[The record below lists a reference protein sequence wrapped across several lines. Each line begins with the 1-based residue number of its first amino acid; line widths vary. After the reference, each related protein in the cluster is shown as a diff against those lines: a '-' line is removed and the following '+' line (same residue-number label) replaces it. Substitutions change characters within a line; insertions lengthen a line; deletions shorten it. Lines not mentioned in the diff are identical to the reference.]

1 MTNWGVLG
9 AARINQLV
17 LEGAALAEGTSVVA
31 IAARDRPRAQAQADT
46 FGIGAVHG
54 SYDELLADPEID
66 AVYIPLPNALHVDWS
81 VRALEAGKHVLCE
94 KPLAR
99 TEAEARRAFAA
110 ARAADRLLMEAFMW
124 RHTPQTAKLR
134 ELLAEGAVGRI
145 RMVRATFGFKLER
158 EGDVRLSRELE
169 GGALMDVGC
178 YCVSAARLAAGEPVH
193 VRAEQVVGGDGV
205 DVRLAATMRFADDV
219 LAVIDCALD
228 APLGHRLTI
237 TGDAGELV
245 LEDPFHARNPGILRL
260 GGQSHQSHE
269 LVEVPFANPYAV
281 QFENFSAAVRGE
293 AEPLL
298 GGRDAVAQAAA
309 IEALYRSA
317 EAR

>member
-9 AARINQLV
+9 AARINQL
-17 LEGAALAEGTSVVA
+17 LLDGAALAEGASVIA
-31 IAARDRPRAQAQADT
+31 IAARDRDRAQAQADAH
-46 FGIGAVHG
+46 GIAKVHG
-54 SYDELLADPEID
+54 SYDELLADPHID

-81 VRALEAGKHVLCE
+81 VRALQAGKHVLCE

-99 TEAEARRAFAA
+99 SEGAARRAFTA
-110 ARAADRLLMEAFMW
+110 AREADRLLMEAFMW
-124 RHTPQTAKLR
+124 RHTPQTARLR
-134 ELLAEGAVGRI
+134 ELLDEQVVGRL
-145 RMVRATFGFKLER
+145 RMVRATFGFSLER

-178 YCVSAARLAAGEPVH
+178 YCVSAARLVAGEPVH
-193 VRAEQVVGGDGV
+193 VRAEQIVGGDGV
-205 DVRLAATMRFADDV
+205 DVRLVATMRFPDDV

-237 TGDAGELV
+237 VGEQGELV
-245 LEDPFHARNPGILRL
+245 LDDPFHARTPVIVHDGRPID
-260 GGQSHQSHE
+260 
-269 LVEVPFANPYAV
+269 VPFKDAYACEI
-281 QFENFSAAVRGE
+281 ENFSAAIRGE

-298 GGRDAVAQAAA
+298 GARDAVAQAAA

-317 EAR
+317 GAT

>member
-1 MTNWGVLG
+1 MTRWGVLG
-9 AARINQLV
+9 AARINQSV
-17 LEGAALAEGTSVVA
+17 LEGAALAEGASVVA
-31 IAARDRPRAQAQADT
+31 IAARDEGRARAQAEA
-46 FGIGAVHG
+46 FGIGTIHG
-54 SYDELLADPEID
+54 SYEELLADPDVEV
-66 AVYIPLPNALHVDWS
+66 VYIPLPNALHVDWS

-124 RHTPQTAKLR
+124 RHTPQTRKLS
-134 ELLAEGAVGRI
+134 ELLADGAVGRL
-145 RMVRATFGFKLER
+145 RMVRATFGFRLER
-158 EGDVRLSRELE
+158 DGDVRLSRELQ

-178 YCVSAARLAAGEPVH
+178 YCVSAVRLVAGEPVH
-193 VRAEQVVGGDGV
+193 VRAEQVRGGDGV

-219 LAVIDCALD
+219 LGVIDCALD
-228 APLGHRLTI
+228 APIGHRLTVV
-237 TGDAGELV
+237 GEAGELV
-245 LEDPFHARNPGILRL
+245 LEDPFHGRNPGIRRN
-260 GGQSHQSHE
+260 GE
-269 LVEVPFANPYAV
+269 LIDVPYANPYALE
-281 QFENFSAAVRGE
+281 FENFSAAIRGD

-317 EAR
+317 AAT

>member
-9 AARINQLV
+9 AARINQSV
-17 LEGAALAEGTSVVA
+17 LEGAVLAEGASLVA
-31 IAARDRPRAQAQADT
+31 IASRDRDRAQAQAHT
-46 FGIGAVHG
+46 FAIGKVHG
-54 SYDELLADPEID
+54 SYDELLADPDVEV
-66 AVYIPLPNALHVDWS
+66 VYIPLPNALHVEWS

-124 RHTPQTAKLR
+124 RHTPQTRKLG
-134 ELLAEGAVGRI
+134 ELLGHSAVGRL
-145 RMVRATFGFKLER
+145 RMVKATFGFRLER
-158 EGDVRLSRELE
+158 DGDVRLSGELE

-178 YCVSAARLAAGEPVH
+178 YCVSAARLVAGEPVH
-193 VRAEQVVGGDGV
+193 VRAEQIVGGDGV
-205 DVRLAATMRFADDV
+205 DVRLAATMRFAGDV
-219 LAVIDCALD
+219 LGVIDCALD
-228 APLGHRLTI
+228 APIGHRLTI

-245 LEDPFHARNPGILRL
+245 LEDPFHARNPGIRHDGKLI
-260 GGQSHQSHE
+260 
-269 LVEVPFANPYAV
+269 EVPYANPYALEI
-281 QFENFSAAVRGE
+281 ENFSAAIRGE

-317 EAR
+317 EAA

>member
-17 LEGAALAEGTSVVA
+17 LDGAALAEGASVIA
-31 IAARDRPRAQAQADT
+31 IAARDRDRAQAQADAH
-46 FGIGAVHG
+46 GIAKVHG
-54 SYDELLADPEID
+54 SYDELLADPDVD

-81 VRALEAGKHVLCE
+81 VRALQAGKHVLCE

-99 TEAEARRAFAA
+99 SEGEARRAFTA
-110 ARAADRLLMEAFMW
+110 AREAGRLLMEAFMW
-124 RHTPQTAKLR
+124 RHTPQAARLR
-134 ELLAEGAVGRI
+134 ELLDEQVVGRVRI
-145 RMVRATFGFKLER
+145 VRATFGFSLDR
-158 EGDVRLSRELE
+158 DDDVRLSRELE

-178 YCVSAARLAAGEPVH
+178 YCVSAARLVAGEPVH
-193 VRAEQVVGGDGV
+193 VRAEQVTAPPTHGV
-205 DVRLAATMRFADDV
+205 DVRMVATMRFPDDV

-237 TGDAGELV
+237 VGEQGELV
-245 LEDPFHARNPGILRL
+245 LDDPFHARTPVIVHDGRPID
-260 GGQSHQSHE
+260 
-269 LVEVPFANPYAV
+269 VPFKDAYACEI
-281 QFENFSAAVRGE
+281 ENFSAAIRGE

-298 GGRDAVAQAAA
+298 GARDAVAQAAA

-317 EAR
+317 GAT

>member
-1 MTNWGVLG
+1 MTRWGVLG
-9 AARINQLV
+9 AARINQQV
-17 LEGAALAEGTSVVA
+17 LEGAALAEGTQVVA
-31 IAARDRPRAQAQADT
+31 IAARDRDRAQAQADT
-46 FGIGAVHG
+46 FDIESVLG
-54 SYDELLADPEID
+54 SYDELLADDGIE

-99 TEAEARRAFAA
+99 SEAQARRAFAA

-124 RHTPQTAKLR
+124 RHTAQTKRLR
-134 ELLAEGAVGRI
+134 ELLDQGVVGRV
-145 RMVRATFGFKLER
+145 RMIHATFGFLLDR
-158 EGDVRLSRELE
+158 EGDVRLSAELE

-178 YCVSAARLAAGEPVH
+178 YCVSAARLVAGEPVH
-193 VRAEQVVGGDGV
+193 VRAEQVTGGDGV
-205 DVRLAATMRFADDV
+205 DVRLAATMRFPDDV

-228 APLGHRLTI
+228 APLGHRLSI
-237 TGDAGELV
+237 VGEEGELV
-245 LEDPFHARNPGILRL
+245 LDDPFHARTPGILQL
-260 GGQSHQSHE
+260 GGQTPQLH
-269 LVEVPFANPYAV
+269 EVPYVNPYAA

-298 GGRDAVAQAAA
+298 GARDAVAQAAA

-317 EAR
+317 AAT